1 MWQDVKGQVKTG
13 WERHFSKTG
22 DVSSVLSQSLG
33 HISPPLSKKVGHITK
48 DVEAAKTSTQI
59 LKIPTSINYI
69 KADNFVSAT
78 ISLQVIMYQES
89 WDK

>member
-1 MWQDVKGQVKTG
+1 MWHTIKGQVKTG
-13 WERHFSKTG
+13 RERHFSKTG

-33 HISPPLSKKVGHITK
+33 HIPPLPSKKVGHTTK
-48 DVEAAKTSTQI
+48 DMEATKTFTQI
-59 LKIPTSINYI
+59 LKIPISIKYI

-78 ISLQVIMYQES
+78 ISLQVIMYQEF